1 MISVRARGKSDRVL
15 VDIDFRAQ
23 FEIARPTAEY
33 AALAEALPDLVVGS
47 ADKMRDIIW
56 IMCDA
61 AKRSL
66 KARGL
71 HLPPWRKKRY
81 LEAKWL
87 SSHKRTST
95 QLESWN
101 AWFNL
106 QQRNQYGSGLTGKG
120 RISGLGRA
128 VAVGG
133 EQTILTHNNT

>member
-33 AALAEALPDLVVGS
+33 AALAEALPELVVGS

-81 LEAKWL
+81 LEAKWF
-87 SSHKRTST
+87 SPHNRTTHFPPSQH
-95 QLESWN
+95 QLHPKN
-101 AWFNL
+101 VTPA
-106 QQRNQYGSGLTGKG
+106 K
-120 RISGLGRA
+120 RISGFGIRA
-128 VAVGG
+128 
-133 EQTILTHNNT
+133 